1 MNQEHTPSKD
11 WTARELLEWTE
22 GYFRRQQIPSA
33 RLDAEILLAKALGVD
48 RLGLLTK
55 EFEELVDE
63 DCRAA
68 FRELVKRR
76 GKKEPVAYLTGEKEF
91 YSLPFEVTPAVL
103 TPRPETELLVDEAL
117 ALARELPGERLRF
130 LDLGTGS
137 GNIAVALAV
146 NAPTAEIT
154 AVDISPEALEVARRN
169 AKKNN
174 VEDRISFLEGDLFDA
189 LPPGGVP
196 FDLIASNPPYIAA
209 AEEES
214 LMDDVRLFEPRIA
227 LVDSRTP
234 DGDGLGFFRAIC
246 EGLEGWLSESGAV
259 IVETG
264 ESQAANVGQLFEA
277 QGLQVVS
284 ITRDYAKIPRIVCAR
299 REKEANS
306 PRQT

>member
-1 MNQEHTPSKD
+1 MNQEHTPHKD

-103 TPRPETELLVDEAL
+103 TPRPETEFLVDEAL

-137 GNIAVALAV
+137 GNIAVSLAV

-189 LPPGGVP
+189 LPPGGAP

-227 LVDSRTP
+227 LVDLRNP
-234 DGDGLGFFRAIC
+234 DGDGLGFFHAIC

>member
-137 GNIAVALAV
+137 GNIAVSLAV

-169 AKKNN
+169 AKKNK
-174 VEDRISFLEGDLFDA
+174 VEGRISFLEGDLFDA
-189 LPPGGVP
+189 LPPGGAP

-227 LVDSRTP
+227 LVDSRNP

-246 EGLEGWLSESGAV
+246 EGLEDWLSESGAV

-264 ESQAANVGQLFEA
+264 ESQAASVGQLFEA
-277 QGLQVVS
+277 QGLQDIS

>member
-1 MNQEHTPSKD
+1 MNQEHRPNKD

-48 RLGLLTK
+48 RLALLTK

-91 YSLPFEVTPAVL
+91 YSLPFEVSPAVL
-103 TPRPETELLVDEAL
+103 TPRPETEHLVDEAL
-117 ALARELPGERLRF
+117 ALSRELPGERLRI
-130 LDLGTGS
+130 LDLGAGS
-137 GNIAVALAV
+137 GNISVALAV
-146 NAPTAEIT
+146 NAPAAEIT

-169 AKKNN
+169 AEKNK

-189 LPPGGVP
+189 LPSGGAP
-196 FDLIASNPPYIAA
+196 FDLVVSNPPYIAA

-227 LVDSRTP
+227 LIDSRSS

-246 EGLEGWLSESGAV
+246 EGLESWLSRSGAV

-264 ESQAANVGQLFEA
+264 ESQAAKVGQLFQDRGFGE
-277 QGLQVVS
+277 VS

>member
-1 MNQEHTPSKD
+1 MNQENRPNKD

-33 RLDAEILLAKALGVD
+33 RLDAELLLAKALGVD
-48 RLGLLTK
+48 RLALLTK

-63 DCRAA
+63 NCRAA

-76 GKKEPVAYLTGEKEF
+76 GKKEPVAYLTGGKEF
-91 YSLPFEVTPAVL
+91 YSLPFEVSPAVL
-103 TPRPETELLVDEAL
+103 TPRPETEHLVDEAL
-117 ALARELPGERLRF
+117 ALSRELPGERLRI
-130 LDLGTGS
+130 LDLGAGS
-137 GNIAVALAV
+137 GNISVALAV
-146 NAPTAEIT
+146 NAPAAEIT

-169 AKKNN
+169 AEKNK
-174 VEDRISFLEGDLFDA
+174 VGERISFLEGDLFDA
-189 LPPGGVP
+189 LPSDAAP
-196 FDLIASNPPYIAA
+196 FDLVVSNPPYIAA

-227 LVDSRTP
+227 LIDSRSP
-234 DGDGLGFFRAIC
+234 DGDGLGFFQAIC
-246 EGLEGWLSESGAV
+246 EGLESWLSRSGAV

-264 ESQAANVGQLFEA
+264 ESQAAKVGQLF
-277 QGLQVVS
+277 QDGGFGDVS